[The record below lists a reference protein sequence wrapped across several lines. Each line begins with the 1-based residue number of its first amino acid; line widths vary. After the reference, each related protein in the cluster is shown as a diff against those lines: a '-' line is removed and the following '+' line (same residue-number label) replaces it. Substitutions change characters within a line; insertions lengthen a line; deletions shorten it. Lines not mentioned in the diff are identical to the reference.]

1 VPKEIQSKSKYNEEK
16 CISKIHSKKKKAD
29 KKIKKGEEKE
39 EKKKV
44 CVCVFFILGEFD

>member
-1 VPKEIQSKSKYNEEK
+1 MCQKRYRANQNIMKKSVSAKFIQ
-16 CISKIHSKKKKAD
+16 KKKAD

>member
-29 KKIKKGEEKE
+29 KKIKKG
-39 EKKKV
+39 KKKK
-44 CVCVFFILGEFD
+44 CVCFFFILGEFG